1 MYSFSKIIKSVFFVI
16 AFLQF
21 FSCSQKLPEE
31 ITGET
36 PAQEIIEL
44 GDNAFSKGYYNR
56 AGEYYLELS
65 QFHPY
70 SALESKA
77 LFKAVEA
84 YYRAGKYEKTR
95 LAANKFLLN
104 YSNTREA
111 EQVFHTKSW
120 SYCNEILNV
129 DRDQSAAKNC
139 IISLRSFVSL
149 YPRSKN
155 KKSAEIQITKAQ
167 EFLVG
172 QELTIAKYYL
182 EKKNPSAAI
191 RRLKDI
197 QKTLKNSQFSSE
209 TAYRLLEAY
218 LMMGLMDDALSES
231 NRMKK
236 EFPDSSWTFEGSK
249 LVTRFR
255 PTKIAD

>member
-1 MYSFSKIIKSVFFVI
+1 MHRFSNTIIGFFFLI

-21 FSCSQKLPEE
+21 SSCSQKLPEE
-31 ITGET
+31 ITGDT
-36 PAQEIIEL
+36 PVQEILEL
-44 GDNAFSKGYYNR
+44 GDKAFSKGYYNR

-70 SALESKA
+70 SELESKA

-84 YYRAGKYEKTR
+84 FYRAGKYEKTR

-104 YSNTREA
+104 YSKTSDA
-111 EQVFHTKSW
+111 EPVFYTKAW
-120 SYCNEILNV
+120 SYCEEILNV

-139 IISLRSFVSL
+139 IRSLKRFLLL
-149 YPRSKN
+149 YPSSKN
-155 KKSAEIQITKAQ
+155 KKSAKIQITKSQ

-197 QKTLKNSQFSSE
+197 QGTLKSSKFFPE
-209 TAYRLLEAY
+209 TSYRLVEAY
-218 LMMGLMDDALSES
+218 LMMGLMDDAFSELK
-231 NRMKK
+231 RMEK
-236 EFPDSSWTFEGSK
+236 EFPDSSWTLEGSK
-249 LVTRFR
+249 LITKFR

>member
-1 MYSFSKIIKSVFFVI
+1 MYRFSNTVIGLISLI

-21 FSCSQKLPEE
+21 FSCSQKLPED

-36 PAQEIIEL
+36 PAQEILEL
-44 GDNAFSKGYYNR
+44 GDVAFSKGYYNR

-70 SALESKA
+70 STLESKA
-77 LFKAVEA
+77 LFKAVDA
-84 YYRAGKYEKTR
+84 FFKAGKYEKTR
-95 LAANKFLLN
+95 LVANKFLLN
-104 YSNTREA
+104 YSNTSEA
-111 EQVFHTKSW
+111 EQVFYIKSW

-139 IISLRSFVSL
+139 IISLNRFVSL
-149 YPRSKN
+149 YPSSKN
-155 KKSAEIQITKAQ
+155 KESAKLQITKGQ

-197 QKTLKNSQFSSE
+197 RKTLKSSKVFPE

-218 LMMGLMDDALSES
+218 LMMGLMDDALSELK
-231 NRMKK
+231 RMEK
-236 EFPDSSWTFEGSK
+236 EFPGNSWTVEGSK
-249 LVTRFR
+249 LVTKFR

>member
-1 MYSFSKIIKSVFFVI
+1 MYRFSNTIIGVFYLI
-16 AFLQF
+16 SLLQLV
-21 FSCSQKLPEE
+21 SCSQKLPED
-31 ITGET
+31 ITGDT
-36 PAQEIIEL
+36 PIQEILEL
-44 GDNAFSKGYYNR
+44 GDVAFSKGYYNR
-56 AGEYYLELS
+56 AGEYYIEVS

-77 LFKAVEA
+77 LFKAVDA
-84 YYRAGKYEKTR
+84 FYRAGKYEKTR
-95 LAANKFLLN
+95 FAANKFLIN

-111 EQVFHTKSW
+111 EGVLYTKAW
-120 SYCNEILNV
+120 SYCKEILNV

-139 IISLRSFVSL
+139 IVSLKRFVSL
-149 YPRSKN
+149 YPSSKN
-155 KKSAEIQITKAQ
+155 KKNAKIQITNGQ

-182 EKKNPSAAI
+182 EKKNPAAAI

-197 QKTLKNSQFSSE
+197 QKTLKSSKFFPE

-218 LMMGLMDDALSES
+218 LMMGLVDNASSELK
-231 NRMKK
+231 RMEKD
-236 EFPDSSWTFEGSK
+236 FPDSSWTLEGTK
-249 LVTRFR
+249 LITKFR